1 MAKIFVAGHRG
12 MVGSAIQRRLET
24 TGNQVLTTTRKDL
37 DLTNQQLVKEFF
49 KDNKI
54 DEVYLAAA
62 RVGGILANSEYP
74 AEFIYENLMIQNN
87 VIDAAYRAGIQRLM
101 FLGSSCIYPKFADQP
116 IHECALLTGSL
127 EPTNEAYAIAKIAGI
142 KMCESYNKQYGLDYR
157 SIMPTNLYGPGD
169 NFHLENS
176 HVIPA
181 LIRRFHEAKKQEAS
195 EVFIWGSGRARR
207 EFLHVNDL
215 AAGAIYIMTIS
226 AKELRSTS
234 EDEPNHINIGT
245 GQDLTILDLAKKIAD
260 IIGFKGEIKTK
271 KELPDGTP
279 RKLLDVNRIK
289 RLGWMPSIKLDDGLR
304 ETYDWFLSNESEYRS
319 V

>member
-1 MAKIFVAGHRG
+1 

-226 AKELRSTS
+226 AKELRSSS

-245 GQDLTILDLAKKIAD
+245 GQDLTILDLAMKIAD
-260 IIGFKGEIKTK
+260 IIGFEGEIKTK

>member
-127 EPTNEAYAIAKIAGI
+127 EPTNEPYAIAKIAGI

-279 RKLLDVNRIK
+279 RKLLDVNRIR

>member
-169 NFHLENS
+169 NFHSENS

>member
-1 MAKIFVAGHRG
+1 

-169 NFHLENS
+169 NFHSENS

>member
-1 MAKIFVAGHRG
+1 

-169 NFHLENS
+169 NFHSENS

-245 GQDLTILDLAKKIAD
+245 GQDLTILDLAMKIAD
-260 IIGFKGEIKTK
+260 IIGFEGEIKTK

>member
-169 NFHLENS
+169 NFHSENS

-226 AKELRSTS
+226 AKELRSSS

>member
-226 AKELRSTS
+226 AKELRSSS

-245 GQDLTILDLAKKIAD
+245 GQDLTILDLAMKIAD
-260 IIGFKGEIKTK
+260 IIGFEGEIKTK

>member
-1 MAKIFVAGHRG
+1 

-234 EDEPNHINIGT
+234 KDEPNHINIGT

>member
-1 MAKIFVAGHRG
+1 
-12 MVGSAIQRRLET
+12 
-24 TGNQVLTTTRKDL
+24 
-37 DLTNQQLVKEFF
+37 
-49 KDNKI
+49 
-54 DEVYLAAA
+54 
-62 RVGGILANSEYP
+62 
-74 AEFIYENLMIQNN
+74 
-87 VIDAAYRAGIQRLM
+87 
-101 FLGSSCIYPKFADQP
+101 
-116 IHECALLTGSL
+116 
-127 EPTNEAYAIAKIAGI
+127 
-142 KMCESYNKQYGLDYR
+142 MCESYNKQYGLDYR

-245 GQDLTILDLAKKIAD
+245 GQDLTILDLAMKIAD
-260 IIGFKGEIKTK
+260 IIGFEGEIKTK